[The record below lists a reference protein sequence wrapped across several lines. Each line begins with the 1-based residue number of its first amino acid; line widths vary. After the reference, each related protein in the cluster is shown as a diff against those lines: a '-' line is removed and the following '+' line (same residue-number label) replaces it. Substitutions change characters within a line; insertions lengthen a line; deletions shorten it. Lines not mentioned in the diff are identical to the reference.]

1 MALHTG
7 LRHANKLAGIMA
19 LSGYLPLASTL
30 AAERKPANA
39 TTPIV
44 MAHGTQDPVVPL
56 PRAETPRAALKA
68 LGYAVDWHTYTM
80 PHCAHPQ
87 EVADIGAF
95 LRKVLAAK
103 SPA

>member
-39 TTPIV
+39 TTPIF

-56 PRAETPRAALKA
+56 ARAEDTRDALQA
-68 LGYAVDWHTYTM
+68 LGYAVDWNTYPM
-80 PHCAHPQ
+80 PHSLHPK

-95 LRKVLAAK
+95 LRKVLAQK
-103 SPA
+103 STA